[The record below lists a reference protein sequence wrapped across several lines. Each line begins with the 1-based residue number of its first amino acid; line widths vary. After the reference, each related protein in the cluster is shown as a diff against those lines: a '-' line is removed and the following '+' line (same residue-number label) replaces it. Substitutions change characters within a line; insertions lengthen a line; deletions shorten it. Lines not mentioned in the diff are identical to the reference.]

1 MGEQEC
7 ISKLRELN
15 GVILIYSQNILNY
28 TDRIGETTEYKV
40 VITER
45 MIKVLLSR
53 VIQLKEKRDKIE
65 YTLINNTIEKV
76 QA

>member
-1 MGEQEC
+1 M
-7 ISKLRELN
+7 N
-15 GVILIYSQNILNY
+15 F
-28 TDRIGETTEYKV
+28 IGKTTEYKV
-40 VITER
+40 VITEK

-53 VIQLKEKRDKIE
+53 VIELKEKRDKIE

>member
-15 GVILIYSQNILNY
+15 GVILIYSENILNY
-28 TDRIGETTEYKV
+28 MNFIGKTTEYKV
-40 VITER
+40 VITEK

-53 VIQLKEKRDKIE
+53 VIELKEKRDKIE

>member
-65 YTLINNTIEKV
+65 YTLINNTVEKV